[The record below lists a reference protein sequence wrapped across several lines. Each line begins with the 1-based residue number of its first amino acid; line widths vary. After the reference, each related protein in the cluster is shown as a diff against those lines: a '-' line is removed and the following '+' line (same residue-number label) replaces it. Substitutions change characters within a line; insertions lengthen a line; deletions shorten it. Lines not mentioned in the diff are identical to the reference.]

1 MGPAATAIVEA
12 RETSRVIATMI
23 IALTDVFTIFSTSF
37 SYFSSFFMPIIPGQL

>member
-12 RETSRVIATMI
+12 REASRVIVTMI

-37 SYFSSFFMPIIPGQL
+37 SYFSGLVLPIIPGQF

>member
-37 SYFSSFFMPIIPGQL
+37 SYFSGLVLLIILGQL